1 MCPYLNTAIS
11 VLIVLWA
18 RCLRAG
24 DMNLDCLEADCRNL
38 NHPKTPLQVYH
49 LVSLWVMFS
58 VFIGYVNK
66 CLLLAAWWTKIKRT
80 SRFKIVQ
87 FLIFSNA
94 IKSTFWWERQREC
107 QLVSVSIIK
116 SWTTRNYNP
125 ELQAKSTPARPAA
138 SLPPS
143 PHSNTSHPSS
153 LTP

>member
-1 MCPYLNTAIS
+1 MIMNETNRAYIISKLDFWSINKFRYWSVSINTKRNVPLFEYCYKRTHCFMS
-11 VLIVLWA
+11 QVFNDKW
-18 RCLRAG
+18 RAG

-66 CLLLAAWWTKIKRT
+66 CLLLAASRTKIKRT

-107 QLVSVSIIK
+107 QLVSMSM
-116 SWTTRNYNP
+116 S
-125 ELQAKSTPARPAA
+125 
-138 SLPPS
+138 
-143 PHSNTSHPSS
+143 
-153 LTP
+153 